1 MNNLLQLIRRP
12 VITERASTLQE
23 KQRKYVFEV
32 RSHANK
38 IDIQRAIEAQFDV
51 DVEKVNTISMHGK
64 VKRMGR
70 FVGRRADWK
79 KAVVTL
85 AEGQSIDF
93 FEG

>member
-1 MNNLLQLIRRP
+1 VKNLNQLIRRP
-12 VITERASTLQE
+12 VITERASELQE
-23 KQRKYVFEV
+23 KYQKYVFEV
-32 RSHANK
+32 RSNANK
-38 IDIQRAIEAQFDV
+38 IDIQRAVESQFDV
-51 DVEKVNTISMHGK
+51 DVEKVNTVSMHGK

-79 KAVVTL
+79 KAIVTL